1 MIFSRIYERYLAKQ
15 IYLAGLFILLAFVAL
30 FVFFDLLNALS
41 DVGQAQYST
50 MMAVFY
56 VGLQAPI
63 HFYEILP
70 LAALIGSIYV
80 FAQLANHSEFTIFR
94 LAGLSR
100 SRALWSAFKIG
111 IPIVLV
117 TYLVGEFLGPYSAQF
132 AERLKLKA
140 LGQTIAT
147 GLRSGLWVKDKVTQ
161 DGRGNR
167 FVNIRSLQLNGNVNG
182 IDIFEFDNE
191 FRLRSITQA
200 TTAEYKTQGK
210 WLLKEV
216 KQTFFHTLENKNV
229 LMPAHKTELKQLA
242 ELEIT
247 SELTPQILE
256 VLLVSPDRMALIDLF
271 LYVRHLDNNKQDSQ
285 RYEIALWKKLVYP
298 LTVLVMMVLALPFA
312 YLHVRESSI
321 GFKVFGGIVLGMSFH
336 LVNSLFSHLGQ
347 LKGWFPPLVA
357 LSPAAFYLLL
367 ALLALYWVERH

>member
-15 IYLAGLFILLAFVAL
+15 IYLAALFILLAFVAL
-30 FVFFDLLNALS
+30 FTFFDLLSALG
-41 DVGQAQYST
+41 DVGQAQYSA
-50 MMAVFY
+50 MIAAVY
-56 VGLQAPI
+56 VGLQAPV

-100 SRALWSAFKIG
+100 SRALWSAVKIG
-111 IPIVLV
+111 LPIVLV

-140 LGQTIAT
+140 LGHTIST
-147 GLRSGLWVKDKVTQ
+147 GFRSGLWVKDKVTQ
-161 DGRGNR
+161 SGQGNR
-167 FVNIRSLQLNGNVNG
+167 FVNIHSLQPNGDISG
-182 IDIFEFDNE
+182 IDIFEFDE
-191 FRLRSITQA
+191 KFHLQSITQA
-200 TTAEYKTQGK
+200 STAEYQTQGK
-210 WLLKEV
+210 WLLKDI
-216 KQTFFHTLENKNV
+216 KQTLFYTLNNQNV
-229 LMPAHKTELKQLA
+229 LMPAHKTQLQQLPTLSIA
-242 ELEIT
+242 
-247 SELTPQILE
+247 SELTPQILQ

-271 LYVRHLDNNKQDSQ
+271 SYVRHLDKNKQDSL
-285 RYEIALWKKLVYP
+285 RYEIALWKKIVYP
-298 LTVLVMMVLALPFA
+298 LTVLVMMALALPFG

-321 GFKVFGGIVLGMSFH
+321 GFKIFGGIVLGMSFH

-347 LKGWFPPLVA
+347 MKGWFPPFVA
-357 LSPAAFYLLL
+357 LLPAVCYLLL